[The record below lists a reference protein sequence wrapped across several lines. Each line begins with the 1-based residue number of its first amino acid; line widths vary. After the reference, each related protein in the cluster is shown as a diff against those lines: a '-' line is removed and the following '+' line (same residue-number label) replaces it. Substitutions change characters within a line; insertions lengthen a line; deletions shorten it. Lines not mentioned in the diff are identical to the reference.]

1 VETTECINNEDGDRG
16 EGILRDIIYVA
27 GMQSIPSQG
36 RGQGPS
42 KIFFFFFG
50 KVVCN

>member
-1 VETTECINNEDGDRG
+1 MEMPECINGDRE

-27 GMQSIPSQG
+27 DMQSIPSQG

-42 KIFFFFFG
+42 KTFFLGGGGGGGGG
-50 KVVCN
+50 K

>member
-1 VETTECINNEDGDRG
+1 MEMPECIKNEDGDG
-16 EGILRDIIYVA
+16 EEAILRDIIYVD

-42 KIFFFFFG
+42 RLFFFLFFFLE
-50 KVVCN
+50 K